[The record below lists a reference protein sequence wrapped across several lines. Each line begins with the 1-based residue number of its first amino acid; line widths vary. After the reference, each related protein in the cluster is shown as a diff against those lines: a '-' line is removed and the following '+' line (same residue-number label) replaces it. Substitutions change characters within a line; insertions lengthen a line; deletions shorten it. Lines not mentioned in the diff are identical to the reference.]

1 VTAVLLLHVAATITM
16 FGIILIV
23 QVVHYPLFTHVGPA
37 SYVAYQA
44 EHMTRITW
52 IVLPVMTT
60 ELVTAGL
67 LAWWQPLGLP
77 AWMVWTGLGLV
88 GIIWTSTGLVQAPLH
103 STLMQGFDPDIHRH
117 LVVTN
122 WVRTAA
128 WALRTGLVLWM
139 LYAVLNGKAG

>member
-1 VTAVLLLHVAATITM
+1 
-16 FGIILIV
+16 
-23 QVVHYPLFTHVGPA
+23 
-37 SYVAYQA
+37 
-44 EHMTRITW
+44 
-52 IVLPVMTT
+52 
-60 ELVTAGL
+60 
-67 LAWWQPLGLP
+67 
-77 AWMVWTGLGLV
+77 MVWTGLGLV

-139 LYAVLNGKAG
+139 LSAVLDGKAG